1 MHNLLILYNPY
12 YKNDVIDQHLSVLLD
27 QESSQNAKV
36 AFGKIRSK
44 LRDYEHPFAQSLN
57 TIYDSVSEE
66 NYLQLFLTDYADL
79 YVAKVIDVVEDNTH
93 IPTPR
98 YYQEKNLN
106 VEQWFVLSDIRRV
119 ADDDFALVRDRIL
132 GNFTTPNFGGHHY
145 AIYGNSYVYPLVVRM
160 DDEINYFETE
170 SASFRYFIELFKN
183 ERYWEMKQSL
193 LRFRFGEP
201 TFYALH
207 PNTQD
212 AIVSAEIEYHDNS
225 QDPLYDFS
233 AVVIKLSKA
242 FEKELYLFLKS
253 LFAHLSTKENLSD
266 ISYQVQGRSFRFA
279 DYQKHKPNIGTNKY
293 LLGNER
299 IRKAMMAHLSS
310 MEMKF
315 FVTKQIGEY
324 INAIQG
330 IRNESTHGEV
340 TSLAGCNKVRDTIIE
355 IGESG
360 VLCELVRYK
369 RGLSGV

>member
-12 YKNDVIDQHLSVLLD
+12 YQKDVIDQHLSVLLD

-57 TIYDSVSEE
+57 TVYDSVSEE

-79 YVAKVIDVVEDNTH
+79 YVAKVIAVVEDNTH

-98 YYQEKNLN
+98 YYREKNLN

-119 ADDDFALVRDRIL
+119 VDDDFTLVRDRIL
-132 GNFTTPNFGGHHY
+132 ANFTTPNFGGHHY
-145 AIYGNSYVYPLVVRM
+145 AIYGNSYVYPLVVSM
-160 DDEINYFETE
+160 DDEIDYFETE

-183 ERYWEMKQSL
+183 ERFREMKQSL
-193 LRFRFGEP
+193 LRYRFGES

-253 LFAHLSTKENLSD
+253 LFAYLGTKEDLSS
-266 ISYQVQGRSFRFA
+266 ISYQV
-279 DYQKHKPNIGTNKY
+279 
-293 LLGNER
+293 
-299 IRKAMMAHLSS
+299 
-310 MEMKF
+310 
-315 FVTKQIGEY
+315 
-324 INAIQG
+324 
-330 IRNESTHGEV
+330 
-340 TSLAGCNKVRDTIIE
+340 
-355 IGESG
+355 
-360 VLCELVRYK
+360 
-369 RGLSGV
+369 